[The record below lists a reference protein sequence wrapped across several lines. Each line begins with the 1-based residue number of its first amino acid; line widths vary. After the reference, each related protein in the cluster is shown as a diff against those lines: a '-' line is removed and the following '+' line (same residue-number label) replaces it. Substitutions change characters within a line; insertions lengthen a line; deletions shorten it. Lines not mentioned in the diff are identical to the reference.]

1 MTVGVLAL
9 VSCESSSSASAVD
22 GPVMRWPDS
31 SGSGD
36 GMGALV
42 SGVLELDGECLYVAR
57 DEVGERYPV
66 LWPSGTRW
74 DADAQAVVTPAGE
87 TLVAG
92 DEVDGGGGYL
102 YIGDIERLAG
112 GDAAELAQR
121 CLDNTYGEI
130 AVVNNSD
137 SAIGRA

>member
-1 MTVGVLAL
+1 
-9 VSCESSSSASAVD
+9 
-22 GPVMRWPDS
+22 MRWPDA

-36 GMGALV
+36 GMDAVV
-42 SGVLELDGECLYVAR
+42 SGVLEIEGECLYAAR
-57 DEVGERYPV
+57 DEIGERYPV

-74 DADAQAVVTPAGE
+74 DADAQTVVTPAGA

-137 SAIGRA
+137 SAIGKA

>member
-1 MTVGVLAL
+1 MD
-9 VSCESSSSASAVD
+9 AV
-22 GPVMRWPDS
+22 
-31 SGSGD
+31 
-36 GMGALV
+36 V
-42 SGVLELDGECLYVAR
+42 SGVLELEGECLYVAR
-57 DEVGERYPV
+57 DELGERYPV

-74 DADAQAVVTPAGE
+74 DADAQAVVTPSGE

-112 GDAAELAQR
+112 ADAAELAQR